1 MAQKAKFKKDW
12 TFRATNQA
20 HIAYKKD
27 GGPKND
33 GEYRIPEAHYEAAK
47 AAGVIEDV
55 AETPAKAETK
65 PKA

>member
-1 MAQKAKFKKDW
+1 MAQKVKFTKDY
-12 TFRATNQA
+12 TYRIDGQRQ
-20 HIAYKKD
+20 IAYTGGKD
-27 GGPKND
+27 
-33 GEYRIPEAHYEAAK
+33 YRIPEAHYEAAK